1 MTDTTTTDIPATTAP
16 TGRRRSP
23 KATPGQVMELARTL
37 PLTRDVLRRACDDAT
52 PGQLGFLAGLF
63 EMENASRAE
72 SKRARLLRQAG
83 FPQSKTLDGYDRGH
97 GLVPRR
103 LGTRTARQPPVRG
116 QGRGPRALRRRR
128 MRQDTPGH
136 RDREDRPAGA

>member
-1 MTDTTTTDIPATTAP
+1 MTDTTTTDTPVTTAP

-37 PLTRDVLRRACDDAT
+37 PPARDVLRRACGEAT

-72 SKRARLLRQAG
+72 SKRARLLRTG
-83 FPQSKTLDGYDRGH
+83 
-97 GLVPRR
+97 R
-103 LGTRTARQPPVRG
+103 LPPI
-116 QGRGPRALRRRR
+116 
-128 MRQDTPGH
+128 QDT
-136 RDREDRPAGA
+136 

>member
-1 MTDTTTTDIPATTAP
+1 MTDTTTTDVPATTAP

-63 EMENASRAE
+63 KMENASRAE

-103 LGTRTARQPPVRG
+103 PGDANSSPASSSWT
-116 QGRGPRALRRRR
+116 GPRTSCSTATSDAARRTWPSRS
-128 MRQDTPGH
+128 GNW
-136 RDREDRPAGA
+136 PAGA